1 VEEAVHSPR
10 LVRFGTFEVD
20 LQAGELRKSGLKLK
34 LSGQPFQVLTILLE
48 RPGEVVTREELQKR
62 LWPDTFVDV
71 DHNLNTAINKIREA
85 LGDSAENPRFVE
97 TVARRGYRFIAVPE
111 IPAAVPSTRPAP
123 RLWMSATR
131 KAVVV
136 GLVLCALVLSFPFYY
151 HSIRPKAVQTITPVV
166 TTVGKEQT
174 PALSPDG
181 QHLAFVWNGGTGRH
195 FSLYVKVVGT
205 EESLRLTNQASL
217 DFDPVW
223 SPDGRYIAFCRI
235 LKGATGIYIIPALG
249 GAERKVRNTGWD
261 GDVNQNYWI
270 LGHLSWSPDGKLLAY
285 SDHASHSEGSNS
297 SIFLLSLDS
306 LEVRTLTSPLH
317 SKGDFDP
324 EFSPDGQTLAFVRVS
339 QGSSIYEIPVAG
351 GQERRLTS
359 DQTWKEGLA
368 WTPDGR
374 EIVFA
379 DQNGLWKISLRGGE
393 PERLQFG
400 QDGAEPSIRG
410 NRLAFVKTTVI
421 FNVWRRTLNS
431 LVSAGPPDRFITS
444 TRMDSGPQFS
454 PDGSKIVFQ
463 STRTGN
469 WEFWLC
475 HSDGSSLMQLI
486 RSNPTEAGT
495 PRWSPDGQ
503 QIAFD
508 SGANGDADIFVMDS
522 QGGSPRRLTSEPSSE
537 VVPSWSRDGRWVYF
551 ASDRTGGWEVWKM
564 PSTGGLAVQVTRH
577 GGFAAFESPDGK
589 SLYYAKG
596 LTVPGLW
603 CIPTNGGEEVEVI
616 SSLEAGYWGY
626 WAVIENGI
634 YYLDTTAKPRIV
646 FFDFTTHRSTRV
658 FDVDRPIR
666 ALQALAVS
674 PDKRTI
680 LYTAMDAIRN
690 EIILVENFR

>member
-1 VEEAVHSPR
+1 
-10 LVRFGTFEVD
+10 
-20 LQAGELRKSGLKLK
+20 LRKSGPKLK
-34 LSGQPFQVLTILLE
+34 RSGQPLQVLAILLE
-48 RPGEVVTREELQKR
+48 RPREVVTREELQKR

-136 GLVLCALVLSFPFYY
+136 GLVLCALVLSFPFYR
-151 HSIRPKAVQTITPVV
+151 HSIRPKAVQTMTPVV
-166 TTVGKEQT
+166 TTVGEEHT

-181 QHLAFVWNGGTGRH
+181 QHLAFVWNGGAGSH
-195 FSLYVKVVGT
+195 FSLYVKIVGT
-205 EESLRLTNQASL
+205 EESLRLTNQTSIDL
-217 DFDPVW
+217 DPVW

-249 GAERKVRNTGWD
+249 GAERKVRYTGWD

-270 LGHLSWSPDGKLLAY
+270 SGHLSWSPDGKLLAY
-285 SDHASHSEGSNS
+285 SDHAFHSEASNS

-324 EFSPDGQTLAFVRVS
+324 VFSPDGQTLAFVRVS
-339 QGSSIYEIPVAG
+339 QESSIYTIPVAG
-351 GQERRLTS
+351 GQEQRVSS

-410 NRLAFVKTTVI
+410 NRLAYVKSTAI
-421 FNVWRRTLNS
+421 FNIWRRTLNS

-475 HSDGSSLMQLI
+475 HSDGSSLMQLTH
-486 RSNPTEAGT
+486 SNPTDAGT

-508 SGANGDADIFVMDS
+508 SNANGNGDIFVMDS

-537 VVPSWSRDGRWVYF
+537 VVPSWSRDGRWIYF
-551 ASDRTGGWEVWKM
+551 ASDRTGGWEVWKT

-577 GGFAAFESPDGK
+577 GGFAAFESPDGET
-589 SLYYAKG
+589 LYYAKG

-603 CIPTNGGEEVEVI
+603 RIPTNGGEEVEVI
-616 SSLEAGYWGY
+616 SSVEATYWGY

-634 YYLDTTAKPRIV
+634 YYLDITATPGIV

-658 FDVDRPIR
+658 FDVDRPISS
-666 ALQALAVS
+666 LQALAVS
-674 PDKRTI
+674 PDQRTI
-680 LYTAMDAIRN
+680 LYTAMDAIHF
-690 EIILVENFR
+690 EIILVEDFR

>member
-1 VEEAVHSPR
+1 MEEAVHSPR

-20 LQAGELRKSGLKLK
+20 LQGGELRKSGLKLK
-34 LSGQPFQVLTILLE
+34 LSGQPFQVLAILLE
-48 RPGEVVTREELQKR
+48 RPREVVTREELQKR

-136 GLVLCALVLSFPFYY
+136 GLVLCALVLSFPFYR
-151 HSIRPKAVQTITPVV
+151 HSIRPKAVQTMTPVV
-166 TTVGKEQT
+166 TTVGEEHT

-181 QHLAFVWNGGTGRH
+181 QHLAFVWNGGAGSH
-195 FSLYVKVVGT
+195 FSLYVKIVGT
-205 EESLRLTNQASL
+205 EESLRLTNQTSIDL
-217 DFDPVW
+217 DPVW

-249 GAERKVRNTGWD
+249 GAERKVRYTGWD

-270 LGHLSWSPDGKLLAY
+270 SGHLSWSPDGKLLAY
-285 SDHASHSEGSNS
+285 SDHAFHSEASNS

-324 EFSPDGQTLAFVRVS
+324 VFSPDGQTLAFVRVS
-339 QGSSIYEIPVAG
+339 QESSIYTIPVAG
-351 GQERRLTS
+351 GQEQRVSS

-410 NRLAFVKTTVI
+410 NRLAYVKSTAI
-421 FNVWRRTLNS
+421 FNIWRRTLNS

-475 HSDGSSLMQLI
+475 HSDGSSLMQLTH
-486 RSNPTEAGT
+486 SNPTDAGT

-508 SGANGDADIFVMDS
+508 SNANGNGDIFVMDS

-537 VVPSWSRDGRWVYF
+537 VVPSWSRDGRWIYF
-551 ASDRTGGWEVWKM
+551 ASDRTGGWEVWKT

-577 GGFAAFESPDGK
+577 GGFAAFESPDGET
-589 SLYYAKG
+589 LYYAKG

-603 CIPTNGGEEVEVI
+603 RIPTNGGEEVEVI
-616 SSLEAGYWGY
+616 SSVEATYWGY

-634 YYLDTTAKPRIV
+634 YYLDITATPGIV

-658 FDVDRPIR
+658 FDVDRPISS
-666 ALQALAVS
+666 LQALAVS
-674 PDKRTI
+674 PDQRTI
-680 LYTAMDAIRN
+680 LYTAMDAIHF
-690 EIILVENFR
+690 EIILVEDFR

>member
-1 VEEAVHSPR
+1 MEEAVHSPR

-34 LSGQPFQVLTILLE
+34 LSGQPFQVLAILLE
-48 RPGEVVTREELQKR
+48 RPREVVTREELQKR

-97 TVARRGYRFIAVPE
+97 TIARRGYRFIAVPE
-111 IPAAVPSTRPAP
+111 IPAAVPSTRPPP

-136 GLVLCALVLSFPFYY
+136 GLVLCALVLSFPFYR
-151 HSIRPKAVQTITPVV
+151 HSIRPRAVQTMTPVV
-166 TTVGKEQT
+166 TTVGEEHT

-181 QHLAFVWNGGTGRH
+181 QHLAFVWNGGAGTH
-195 FSLYVKVVGT
+195 FSLYVKIVGT
-205 EESLRLTNQASL
+205 EESLRLTNQTSI

-261 GDVNQNYWI
+261 GDVNQDYWI
-270 LGHLSWSPDGKLLAY
+270 FGHLSWSPDGKLLAY

-324 EFSPDGQTLAFVRVS
+324 VFSPDGQTLAFLRVS
-339 QGSSIYEIPVAG
+339 QGSSIYEIPVVG
-351 GQERRLTS
+351 GQERSLSS

-368 WTPDGR
+368 WTPNGH

-410 NRLAFVKTTVI
+410 NRLAYVKSTAI
-421 FNVWRRTLNS
+421 FNIWKRTLNS

-537 VVPSWSRDGRWVYF
+537 VVPSWSRDGRWIYF

-603 CIPTNGGEEVEVI
+603 RIPTNGGEEVEVI
-616 SSLEAGYWGY
+616 SSLEATYWGY

-634 YYLDTTAKPRIV
+634 YYLDITATPGIV

-658 FDVDRPIR
+658 FDVDRPISS
-666 ALQALAVS
+666 LQALAVS

-680 LYTAMDAIRN
+680 LYTAMDAIHF
-690 EIILVENFR
+690 EIILVEDFR

>member
-1 VEEAVHSPR
+1 
-10 LVRFGTFEVD
+10 
-20 LQAGELRKSGLKLK
+20 LRKSGLKLK
-34 LSGQPFQVLTILLE
+34 LSGQPFQVLAILLE
-48 RPGEVVTREELQKR
+48 RPREVVTREELQKR

-97 TVARRGYRFIAVPE
+97 TIARRGYRFIAVPE
-111 IPAAVPSTRPAP
+111 IPAAVPSTRPPP

-136 GLVLCALVLSFPFYY
+136 GLVLCALVLSFPFYR
-151 HSIRPKAVQTITPVV
+151 HSIRPRAVQTMTPVV
-166 TTVGKEQT
+166 TTVGEEHT

-181 QHLAFVWNGGTGRH
+181 QHLAFVWNGGAGTH
-195 FSLYVKVVGT
+195 FSLYVKIVGT
-205 EESLRLTNQASL
+205 EESLRLTNQTSI

-261 GDVNQNYWI
+261 GDVNQDYWI
-270 LGHLSWSPDGKLLAY
+270 FGHLSWSPDGKLLAY

-324 EFSPDGQTLAFVRVS
+324 VFSPDGQTLAFLRVS
-339 QGSSIYEIPVAG
+339 QGSSIYEIPVVG
-351 GQERRLTS
+351 GQERSLSS

-368 WTPDGR
+368 WTPNGH

-410 NRLAFVKTTVI
+410 NRLAYVKSTAI
-421 FNVWRRTLNS
+421 FNIWKRTLNS

-537 VVPSWSRDGRWVYF
+537 VVPSWSRDGRWIYF

-603 CIPTNGGEEVEVI
+603 RIPTNGGEEVEVI
-616 SSLEAGYWGY
+616 SSLEATYWGY

-634 YYLDTTAKPRIV
+634 YYLDITATPGIV

-658 FDVDRPIR
+658 FDVDRPISS
-666 ALQALAVS
+666 LQALAVS

-680 LYTAMDAIRN
+680 LYTAMDAIHF
-690 EIILVENFR
+690 EIILVEDFR